1 MFPYL
6 AIKCTVPLNSNVSS
20 HRVDMM
26 YDKPISV
33 EQNAKYI
40 EVEGIPVSGRT
51 WKDKALPIR
60 TKMMIKNSKKKWL
73 EQQQMQRHMKLV
85 SLEAKQLIENRK
97 EEIRLKRQRRLEK
110 QSKKVENEIRAAGP
124 NAIVLSNS
132 KSRIT

>member
-1 MFPYL
+1 
-6 AIKCTVPLNSNVSS
+6 
-20 HRVDMM
+20 M

-124 NAIVLSNS
+124 NAIVLSNKKVS
-132 KSRIT
+132 KMSKKAKKQLMSMTPELISKLRNRMP